1 MSLYKHEGEEPAPI
15 HMVGALLEA
24 RGWARSRP
32 KNQLGRFRTVYTRR
46 SRSLALIPWQ
56 GSVLAIYERKEV
68 VGWLR
73 QVMGSY
79 DTLAEWIDKEA
90 S

>member
-1 MSLYKHEGEEPAPI
+1 MSLYKHEGDGPAPI

-24 RGWARSRP
+24 RGWVRSRP

-46 SRSLALIPWQ
+46 GRHLALIPWQ
-56 GSVLAIYERKEV
+56 DYTLAIYERKEV